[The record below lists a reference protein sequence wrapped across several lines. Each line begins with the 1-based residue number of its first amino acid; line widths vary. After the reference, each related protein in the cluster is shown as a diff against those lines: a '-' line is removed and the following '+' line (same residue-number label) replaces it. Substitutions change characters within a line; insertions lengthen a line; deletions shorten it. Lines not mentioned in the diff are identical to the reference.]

1 MTAGTTPA
9 ATGGR
14 LVGPDVV
21 RAVALVGV
29 VVLNYYGYL
38 MIAGSP
44 REAGPPGDLLDPY
57 GGPLAT
63 RFAATFVLVAG
74 VAATLL
80 TRSASGPELRRRRV
94 VLLRRGLLLFV
105 VGWLVD
111 LAWEGTILPY
121 YGAMFAAAAVLVA
134 LSSRWV
140 ASVAGLT
147 ALAAAALSWWVLERR
162 MAGGSVDALLDP
174 THWSPQGLVLD
185 TLVNGTHPLLPWLTF
200 FCAGVLVGRALSRPG
215 WRLTVLG
222 LGCVLLGASVVASR
236 VGSTGSLQVQLL
248 TSTVPSTRSL
258 AYTASALGSALLAY
272 AVVSWLAERAP
283 RSVAVDVLRRAGAMS
298 LTIYLAH
305 IVVFR
310 VLVDGLGVVPLT
322 GLRPALVL
330 AAGFW
335 AVAVVVAWWWH
346 RRFGIGPAEAAYRTI
361 GG

>member
-1 MTAGTTPA
+1 MTAGTAPA
-9 ATGGR
+9 VSGGR

-21 RAVALVGV
+21 RAAALVGV

-38 MIAGSP
+38 IIAGSP
-44 REAGPPGDLLDPY
+44 REVGRVGDLFDPY
-57 GGPLAT
+57 SGPLAT

-74 VAATLL
+74 VGATLM
-80 TRSASGPELRRRRV
+80 TRSATGSELRRRRV

-121 YGAMFAAAAVLVA
+121 YGAMFAVAAVLVA

-140 ASVAGLT
+140 AAAAGAA

-162 MAGGSVDALLDP
+162 LDGRSVDALLDP
-174 THWSPQGLVLD
+174 PHWSPQGLVLD
-185 TLVNGTHPLLPWLTF
+185 TLLNGTHPLLPWLTF

-215 WRLTVLG
+215 WRLTVFG
-222 LGCVLLGASVVASR
+222 LGCVLLGASVVVSR
-236 VGSTGSLQVQLL
+236 MASTGSLQLQLL

-283 RSVAVDVLRRAGAMS
+283 RSVGVDVLRRAGAMS

-322 GLRPALVL
+322 GLGPALVL
-330 AAGFW
+330 SVGFW
-335 AVAVVVAWWWH
+335 AVAVGAAWWWH
-346 RRFGIGPAEAAYRTI
+346 RRFGIGPAEAVYRAI